1 MKKLFLA
8 LFLLLHFSTSID
20 AIEVTRH
27 EAGLAGGTGTG
38 NVVGPASSTDNAIPK
53 YDGVTGHFL
62 QNSGVI
68 LDDSNNISIPG
79 DVTVSGS
86 DVTIGAAGVKL
97 TGDGDGAITFLGLG
111 NGYDEDFTVNLDDVE
126 NTIGVSSSTGVTTF
140 DFGTIGLTTTGT
152 ISATTLTGSYDPDL
166 IAGDVVDDDKIDDV
180 LIHFTTFAGAPT
192 ANDDSGDG
200 YTVGWAWRNTTD
212 GCLWV
217 ATDVTP
223 TAAVWTSQCRPPLT
237 QNYILVGNASG
248 IAEATNT
255 LPIVTFGNG
264 ATSSG
269 YFYLLEDAD
278 NGTNKIK
285 VEAPQSLAADLTLTL
300 TGGYDTIYV
309 DAAAMIPSTTSG
321 ALQGTKEYGTNDI
334 DIDYFAFDAG
344 ATEERVQFKLKM
356 PETWDLGTVKV
367 KFDWTSDTGSTA
379 GDTVE
384 WGVKAGALSNDDAID
399 AALGTAQ
406 VITDTLLADNGT
418 DLQTTGA
425 TPALTIGG
433 TPALGDVI
441 VFEVYRNTDGTDDM
455 AEDAWL
461 TGITI
466 QYSLAGVPAAW

>member
-1 MKKLFLA
+1 MNRKRLLIVSTICFVIVFLA
-8 LFLLLHFSTSID
+8 LVVWSKAEAATKMTYTSGFD
-20 AIEVTRH
+20 TDDDGKVDVLDLSA
-27 EAGLAGGTGTG
+27 AGFVKTDVNG
-38 NVVGPASSTDNAIPK
+38 VPSSTIE
-53 YDGVTGHFL
+53 L
-62 QNSGVI
+62 
-68 LDDSNNISIPG
+68 
-79 DVTVSGS
+79 
-86 DVTIGAAGVKL
+86 
-97 TGDGDGAITFLGLG
+97 
-111 NGYDEDFTVNLDDVE
+111 
-126 NTIGVSSSTGVTTF
+126 
-140 DFGTIGLTTTGT
+140 
-152 ISATTLTGSYDPDL
+152 ATPT
-166 IAGDVVDDDKIDDV
+166 
-180 LIHFTTFAGAPT
+180 HAGAPT
-192 ANDDSGDG
+192 ANDDTGDG
-200 YTVGWAWRNTTD
+200 YVIGSLWTDSTT
-212 GCLWV
+212 GCQWI
-217 ATDVTP
+217 ATDVTVG
-223 TAAVWTSQCRPPLT
+223 AAVWINQCRPPLT

-248 IAEATNT
+248 ISEATNI
-255 LPIVTFGNG
+255 LPIITFGNG

-300 TGGYDTIYV
+300 TGGYDTIYI
-309 DAAAMIPSTTSG
+309 DAAAMIPSTTNG

-356 PETWDLGTVKV
+356 PENWDIGTIKV

-384 WGVKAGALSNDDAID
+384 WGIKAGALSNDDAID

-406 VITDTLLADNGT
+406 VITDTLLANNGT

-425 TPALTIGG
+425 TPALTVGG

-466 QYSLAGVPAAW
+466 QYSKAGVPVAW